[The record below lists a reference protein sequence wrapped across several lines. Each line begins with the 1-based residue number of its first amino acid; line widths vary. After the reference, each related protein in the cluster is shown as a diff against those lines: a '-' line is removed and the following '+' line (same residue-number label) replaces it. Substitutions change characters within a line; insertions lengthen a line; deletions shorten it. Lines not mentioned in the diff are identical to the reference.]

1 MNVENQWVKENW
13 AKMAH
18 CFLTFWRP
26 PYHFGCQQII
36 QLFEKVCADAEK
48 CSCWYCLGGCLMKSV
63 RLLCAGGVKLSIRC
77 MVSLKM
83 MNIFYFFKKKC
94 LFCKIL
100 FIFAVTNDV
109 KVVENFT

>member
-1 MNVENQWVKENW
+1 M
-13 AKMAH
+13 
-18 CFLTFWRP
+18 C
-26 PYHFGCQQII
+26 GCHQTHQTV

-83 MNIFYFFKKKC
+83 MNIFYFFKKSACFVKYC
-94 LFCKIL
+94 LFL
-100 FIFAVTNDV
+100 PLLMM
-109 KVVENFT
+109 